1 MNLPMAYRVSHLN
14 SLLMREINQILL
26 RDFEFPQGDFLTIT
40 RVETSSDVIESKVY
54 ISVMPD
60 TETDRIFKILNKLIY
75 PIQQKI
81 NQRLKMRPVPKIIF
95 IKESAT
101 KEAGKIEELLA
112 KLKKEE
118 K

>member
-1 MNLPMAYRVSHLN
+1 
-14 SLLMREINQILL
+14 MREINQVLL

-40 RVETSSDVIESKVY
+40 RVETSSDVIETKVY

-95 IKESAT
+95 VKENAT